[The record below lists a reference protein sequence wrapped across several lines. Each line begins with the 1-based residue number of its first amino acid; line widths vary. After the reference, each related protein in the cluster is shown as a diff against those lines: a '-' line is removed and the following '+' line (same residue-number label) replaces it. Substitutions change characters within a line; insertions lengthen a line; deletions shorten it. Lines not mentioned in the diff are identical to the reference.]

1 MKKIILLASTA
12 LMIGCQYKTD
22 AEIEEAVRLK
32 GFNII
37 IVDSCEYL
45 KNKEGAGYTGYGFFA
60 HKGNC
65 RFCKERRQKELEE
78 LFEQLKRNNYD

>member
-1 MKKIILLASTA
+1 MKKLILLALTA
-12 LMIGCQYKTD
+12 WTMVGCEYKAD
-22 AEIEEAVRLK
+22 VEIEEAKRLN

-45 KNKEGAGYTGYGFFA
+45 KCKEGSGNLCYGFFA

-65 RFCKERRQKELEE
+65 RFCKERRQKELKE
-78 LFEQLKRNNYD
+78 LVTILKK

>member
-1 MKKIILLASTA
+1 MKKIIFLILTTLAIVSCDNRTE
-12 LMIGCQYKTD
+12 
-22 AEIEEAVRLK
+22 AEIKEVEHLD

-45 KNKEGAGYTGYGFFA
+45 IKREIISIQASSIQGYGYFA

-65 RFCKERRQKELEE
+65 RFCKERREREE
-78 LFEQLKRNNYD
+78 RYESK